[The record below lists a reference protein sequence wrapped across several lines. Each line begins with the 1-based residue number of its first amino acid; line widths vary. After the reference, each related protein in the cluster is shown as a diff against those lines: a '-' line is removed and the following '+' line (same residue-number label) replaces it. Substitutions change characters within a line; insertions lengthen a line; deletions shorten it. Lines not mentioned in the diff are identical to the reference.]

1 MTTNDTPTATT
12 RIAAVIGDPVRH
24 SLSPR
29 LHNAGFVALGLD
41 WTYVACP
48 VAEGEAAEAVEAM
61 RTLGIEGLSVTMPH
75 KKSVASA
82 VDDLSPTAAKLGAVN
97 CVTRDGDRLV
107 GENTDGIGFVDSLW
121 SQLQM
126 DPDGLTIVIVGAGG
140 AARSIALATA
150 EHGAKVG
157 ILNRT
162 AESAQQLV
170 EIVGTSSAV
179 VQEEAIRDADLVVNA
194 TSLGM
199 NEDDPLPFDLNFLS
213 KGQSVIDLIYEPKK
227 TALLTEAESLGAR
240 TLNGVAMLLHQA
252 GEQFRLW
259 TGCEPP
265 LQEMAQ
271 AVGLTLLGEHR
282 PAN

>member
-1 MTTNDTPTATT
+1 MITNDMPTATT

-29 LHNAGFVALGLD
+29 LHNAGFAALGLD

-48 VAEGEAAEAVEAM
+48 VAEGEAAKAVEAM

-97 CVTRDGDRLV
+97 CVTRDGGRLV
-107 GENTDGIGFVDSLW
+107 GENTDGIGFVDSLR

-150 EHGAKVG
+150 EHGANVG

-162 AESAQQLV
+162 AKSAERLV
-170 EIVGTSSAV
+170 EIVGASSSV

-194 TSLGM
+194 TPLGM
-199 NEDDPLPFDLNFLS
+199 NKDDPLPFDLNFLS
-213 KGQSVIDLIYEPKK
+213 KGQSVVDLVYEPEK
-227 TALLTEAESLGAR
+227 TALLTEAESLGVT

-265 LQEMAQ
+265 LQTMAQ
-271 AVGLTLLGEHR
+271 AVGLTLQGEQH

>member
-1 MTTNDTPTATT
+1 MITNDRPTATT

-29 LHNAGFVALGLD
+29 LHNAGFAALGLD

-61 RTLGIEGLSVTMPH
+61 RTLGIEGMSVTMPH

-82 VDDLSPTAAKLGAVN
+82 VDGLSPTAAKLGAVN
-97 CVTRDGDRLV
+97 CITRDGDRLV
-107 GENTDGIGFVDSLW
+107 GENTDGIGFVDSLR

-126 DPDGLTIVIVGAGG
+126 DLDGLTIVIVGAGG

-150 EHGAKVG
+150 DHGAKVG
-157 ILNRT
+157 VFNRT
-162 AESAQQLV
+162 AKSAEQLV
-170 EIVGTSSAV
+170 EIVGASSAV

-199 NEDDPLPFDLNFLS
+199 DKGDSLPFDLNFLS
-213 KGQSVIDLIYEPKK
+213 KGQSLIDLIYEPEK
-227 TALLTEAESLGAR
+227 TALLAEAESLGVR

-271 AVGLTLLGEHR
+271 AVGLTLLGGQGE
-282 PAN
+282 AS